1 MSAGIGSRFETCSFS
16 FYELFTLMVAS
27 NIEGSV
33 LEVSVLELKLNCD
46 TKISKISV
54 AVDGDIVLK
63 ENWRSE
69 SNKDPEALVSR
80 RVIKYVTRRG

>member
-46 TKISKISV
+46 TKTSKISV
-54 AVDGDIVLK
+54 AV
-63 ENWRSE
+63 R
-69 SNKDPEALVSR
+69 
-80 RVIKYVTRRG
+80 